1 MSDIGDLIKEHR
13 LACNLSQKKLGDACS
28 ISDAEIMRI
37 ENGDRKTPSWSNLC
51 KIAKALKMH
60 PFQYLLISG
69 YIEEK
74 DIHPSVLLT
83 GLDQL
88 NADDVRYLQLMIDF
102 IISRKCTDENSKEGC
117 NNAISIR

>member
-1 MSDIGDLIKEHR
+1 MGEKMEFTSEEARNLLEKER
-13 LACNLSQKKLGDACS
+13 NNVKD
-28 ISDAEIMRI
+28 
-37 ENGDRKTPSWSNLC
+37 DRWIDHCICVGNSAG

-83 GLDQL
+83 GLEK
-88 NADDVRYLQLMIDF
+88 NLMSMEEYF
-102 IISRKCTDENSKEGC
+102 LML
-117 NNAISIR
+117 